1 MHPKVKSYSG
11 SRNLVYASK
20 LEEQKKLEERLKE
33 KYKQLK
39 NDTDKQRK
47 R

>member
-1 MHPKVKSYSG
+1 MHPKVKGYSDK
-11 SRNLVYASK
+11 RNVLYASK
-20 LEEQKKLEERLKE
+20 LEEQNKLEQRLKE

-39 NDTDKQRK
+39 NDTITK

>member
-1 MHPKVKSYSG
+1 MHQKVKGYSG
-11 SRNLVYASK
+11 TRNVVYASK
-20 LEEQKKLEERLKE
+20 LEEQKKLEQRLKE

-39 NDTDKQRK
+39 DDTNTK

>member
-1 MHPKVKSYSG
+1 MHPKVKSYSDK
-11 SRNLVYASK
+11 RNLVYASK

-33 KYKQLK
+33 KYKLLK
-39 NDTDKQRK
+39 NDSSTK

>member
-1 MHPKVKSYSG
+1 MYQKVKGYSDK
-11 SRNLVYASK
+11 RNLVYASK

-39 NDTDKQRK
+39 NDSATK

>member
-1 MHPKVKSYSG
+1 MHIKVKGYSG
-11 SRNLVYASK
+11 TRNIVYASK

-39 NDTDKQRK
+39 NDTATK